1 MVGVYCFEIRIFEKK
16 MKTIYGY
23 IMDYNTDHESDY
35 ESDYESVFDFSV
47 KKCGICLNALNDFY
61 NREHFM
67 CTTCDES
74 LEDALWQYYFDSLL
88 IYVHKELFTDHK
100 IKLIHEMTDPN
111 SLNIIKSFLWFIKKM
126 NL

>member
-1 MVGVYCFEIRIFEKK
+1 MLENQKISLSFFGIFGGLSGYMWMCLVGWMVGVYCFEIRIFEKK

-74 LEDALWQYYFDSLL
+74 LEDAL
-88 IYVHKELFTDHK
+88 
-100 IKLIHEMTDPN
+100 
-111 SLNIIKSFLWFIKKM
+111 
-126 NL
+126 